1 MGKELTLNEKAFVDT
16 ICTYKYSGVT
26 REEMETLFKSDTSAE
41 TSEKVKEM
49 LHEIKQ
55 DEKAVKD
62 IMDKLGSAANNFG
75 FDPKNII
82 EAVKGDK
89 QGYAN
94 LGQLAYEWV
103 AVWEKSKDWQ
113 TDGRNEQSTK
123 LCKEIA
129 QAIREH
135 DGENCI
141 LDDKTF
147 PKLDECAY
155 RMHKTLVQSCSGM
168 FHQVLRDI
176 DRTAKRVLDEK
187 YGEKDV
193 QLPFI

>member
-1 MGKELTLNEKAFVDT
+1 MTQNEQAFVDA
-16 ICTYKYSGVT
+16 ICAYQYSGVT
-26 REEMETLFKSDTSAE
+26 RAETDALFKSDNSEKTSA
-41 TSEKVKEM
+41 KVKEM
-49 LHEIKQ
+49 LQAVKQ

-62 IMDKLGSAANNFG
+62 MIEKLGTAVNSFG

-82 EAVKGDK
+82 NAVKEDK
-89 QGYAN
+89 NGYAN

-147 PKLDECAY
+147 PKLDDCAY
-155 RMHKTLVQSCSGM
+155 RMHKTLVQLCSGL
-168 FHQVLRDI
+168 FHQVLRDT

-187 YGEKDV
+187 YGDKDV